1 MCACSGRSTRMSNPT
16 RPMIVDI
23 RPLVLVV
30 DDYKDAREMY
40 AEYLMFSGFLDQ
52 AHMTSLLVKSDV

>member
-1 MCACSGRSTRMSNPT
+1 MSNPT
-16 RPMIVDI
+16 RSMIVDA

-40 AEYLMFSGFLDQ
+40 AEYLMFSGFRVAEASNGHEAVEKALSSTL
-52 AHMTSLLVKSDV
+52 TSS

>member
-1 MCACSGRSTRMSNPT
+1 MSNPT
-16 RPMIVDI
+16 RSMIVDA

-40 AEYLMFSGFLDQ
+40 AE
-52 AHMTSLLVKSDV
+52 